1 MKKYCLLLFFI
12 GLISA
17 TLGQRIDVGLLNQ
30 FNVSWDEP
38 GPTSYQSMPIGNGD
52 IGLNVWTEANGD
64 ISFYISKTDAWGEE
78 IKDRGDW
85 MKQGGV
91 LMKLGLVR
99 ISVINNHFKKGDYFR
114 QILKLH
120 ESEILITE
128 GTGNNAINLKIWV
141 DANNPV
147 IHIEQVSGY

>member
-1 MKKYCLLLFFI
+1 MIKRLLTSLFLFI
-12 GLISA
+12 FINGSVVY
-17 TLGQRIDVGLLNQ
+17 GQSIDVATMLSKYDVTWN
-30 FNVSWDEP
+30 EP
-38 GPTSYQSMPIGNGD
+38 GTSSYQSMPIGNGD

-64 ISFYISKTDAWGEE
+64 VAFYISKTDAWGEE
-78 IKDRGDW
+78 VKDRGDW

-128 GTGNNAINLKIWV
+128 GDGNNAI
-141 DANNPV
+141 
-147 IHIEQVSGY
+147 